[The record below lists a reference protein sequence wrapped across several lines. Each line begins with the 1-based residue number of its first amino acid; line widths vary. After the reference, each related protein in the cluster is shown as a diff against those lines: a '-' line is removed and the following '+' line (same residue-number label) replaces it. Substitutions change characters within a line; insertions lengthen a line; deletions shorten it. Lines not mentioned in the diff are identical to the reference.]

1 MRRIFAARHT
11 TAARAHCISG
21 GVWNDDSMR
30 RLWGYLQRYRARY
43 ALGGAC
49 LLVTATLAMLVPY
62 LLKRAIDAVAHG
74 APVGTITSLALS
86 IVAIASVQAV
96 ARTLSRAMIFNV
108 GRDVEY
114 DLRNDLFAHLQRLPL
129 AYYHRQ
135 QTGDLMSRLI
145 NDVTAVRM
153 LLGPGILNFVNTPV
167 YYLYGV
173 GIMLSLDPRLTVA
186 ALLPYPII
194 LLIVKRFSRR
204 LMEHTLRVQEGLAE
218 MSSHVQEN
226 LSGMH
231 VVRAYAGEAGTI
243 ADFLA
248 INQRFKDQ
256 SMELA
261 RVRGQIMPVMR
272 TASSLGTLVVLWYG
286 GSEVINARLSLGDLV
301 AFIGYLNL
309 LAWPTMA
316 MGWMLSVLQR
326 GRAAMTRLE
335 HIFAIVP
342 EIATAADATPL
353 PAVRGGIEYR
363 AVSFAY
369 RGDGTGH
376 PVLDGVSFR
385 LEPGQKL
392 ALVGRTGAGKST
404 IAALLPRLF
413 DAGGGQILLDG
424 RDIRTL
430 PLAQLRRSIGFVPQD
445 PFLFSATVRDNI
457 AFGVDDAG
465 DDAVRQAA
473 TVAGVAADIEAFPRR
488 YDTVVGERGITL
500 SGGQKQRLTLARA
513 ILTDPRIVVLDD
525 ALSSVDTRTERA
537 ILGAL
542 RARLRA
548 PTCIIIAHRIS
559 TIQDADV
566 IAVVDDGRIVEIG
579 DHAALLARDGLY
591 ADIFRQQRLEEE
603 IAEL

>member
-1 MRRIFAARHT
+1 MSSVAPFLCALPT
-11 TAARAHCISG
+11 HCISS
-21 GVWNDDSMR
+21 GVWDDVAMR
-30 RLWGYLQRYRARY
+30 RLWGYLRRYRARY
-43 ALGGAC
+43 TLGGMC
-49 LLVTATLAMLVPY
+49 LLATATLAMLVPY

-74 APVGTITSLALS
+74 APARTVTTLALW
-86 IVAIASVQAV
+86 IIAIAIVQAV
-96 ARTLSRAMIFNV
+96 VRTLSRAVIFNV

-114 DLRNDLFAHLQRLPL
+114 DLRNDLFAHLQTLPL

-186 ALLPYPII
+186 ALLPYPVI
-194 LLIVKRFSRR
+194 LLVVKRFSRR
-204 LMEHTLRVQEGLAE
+204 LMESTLRVQEGLAE
-218 MSSHVQEN
+218 MSSSVQEN
-226 LSGMH
+226 ISGIH
-231 VVRAYAGEAGTI
+231 VVRAYAGEAGAT
-243 ADFLA
+243 ADFRA
-248 INQRFKDQ
+248 INQRFKEQ
-256 SMELA
+256 SMDLA

-286 GSEVINARLSLGDLV
+286 GAEVINGRLSLGDLV

-326 GRAAMTRLE
+326 GRAAMSRLE
-335 HIFAIVP
+335 HIFSIIP
-342 EIATAADATPL
+342 EIADVTDAAPL
-353 PAVRGGIEYR
+353 PAVLGRIEYR
-363 AVSFAY
+363 AVDFAY
-369 RGDGTGH
+369 DTAGNGH
-376 PVLDGVSFR
+376 PVLDTVSFR
-385 LEPGQKL
+385 IEPGQKL

-404 IAALLPRLF
+404 VAALLPRLF
-413 DAGGGQILLDG
+413 DVGSGQILLDG

-445 PFLFSATVRDNI
+445 PFLFSTSVRANI
-457 AFGVDDAG
+457 GFGLDGADDA
-465 DDAVRQAA
+465 AVRRAA
-473 TVAGVAADIEAFPRR
+473 AVAGVDGDIEAFPRG

-513 ILTDPRIVVLDD
+513 VITDPRVVVLDD
-525 ALSSVDTRTERA
+525 ALSSVDTRTERT
-537 ILGAL
+537 ILAAL
-542 RARLRA
+542 RDLMRQR
-548 PTCIIIAHRIS
+548 TCIVIAHRIS
-559 TIQDADV
+559 TIQDADL
-566 IAVVDDGRIVEIG
+566 IAVVDDGRIVEVG

-591 ADIFRQQRLEEE
+591 ADMFRQQRLEEE
-603 IAEL
+603 IAAL

>member
-1 MRRIFAARHT
+1 
-11 TAARAHCISG
+11 
-21 GVWNDDSMR
+21 MR
-30 RLWGYLQRYRARY
+30 RLWAYLRRYRMRY
-43 ALGGAC
+43 AVGGAC
-49 LLVTATLAMLVPY
+49 LFATATLAMLVPY
-62 LLKRAIDAVAHG
+62 LLKRAIDAIAHG
-74 APVGTITSLALS
+74 APPSAVARLALW
-86 IVAIASVQAV
+86 IIGIAVVQAV
-96 ARTLSRAMIFNV
+96 VRTLSRAVIFNV

-114 DLRNDLFAHLQRLPL
+114 DLRNDLFAHLQTLPL
-129 AYYHRQ
+129 SYYHRQ

-153 LLGPGILNFVNTPV
+153 LLGPGILNVVNTPL
-167 YYLYGV
+167 YYVYGV

-186 ALLPYPII
+186 ALLPYPLI

-204 LMEHTLRVQEGLAE
+204 LMDSTLRVQEGLAE

-226 LSGMH
+226 LSGIH
-231 VVRAYAGEAGTI
+231 VVRAYAGEAGAT
-243 ADFLA
+243 AAFAA
-248 INQRFKDQ
+248 INQRFKEQ
-256 SMELA
+256 STELA
-261 RVRGQIMPVMR
+261 RVRGQIMPVMK

-286 GSEVINARLSLGDLV
+286 GLEVIHGRLSLGDLV

-316 MGWMLSVLQR
+316 MGWMLSILQR

-335 HIFAIVP
+335 HIFGALPDISD
-342 EIATAADATPL
+342 AAETTPL
-353 PAVRGGIEYR
+353 PVVQGRIEYC
-363 AVSFAY
+363 AVDFAY
-369 RGDGTGH
+369 HVAGNGH
-376 PVLDGVSFR
+376 QVLDGVSFR
-385 LEPGQKL
+385 IGPGQKL
-392 ALVGRTGAGKST
+392 ALVGRTGAGKSS

-413 DAGGGQILLDG
+413 DVSGGQIRLDG

-457 AFGVDDAG
+457 GFGLDDA
-465 DDAVRQAA
+465 DDAAVRRAA
-473 TVAGVAADIEAFPRR
+473 AVAGVATDIESFRR
-488 YDTVVGERGITL
+488 GYDTVVGERGITL

-513 ILTDPRIVVLDD
+513 VITDPRILVLDD

-537 ILGAL
+537 ILAAL
-542 RARLRA
+542 RDLMRSR
-548 PTCIIIAHRIS
+548 TSIIIAHRLS
-559 TIQDADV
+559 TIQDADL

-591 ADIFRQQRLEEE
+591 ADMFRQQRLEEE